1 MKNWYIYFVAMMAI
15 YGLGCNRTTSKK
27 QVMQIGPA
35 DAQCLN
41 CDTLGTTVRMNMIQN
56 HYPLDTKNVYAILL
70 NPKRKSLIFGGDW
83 TLQKWENGS
92 WMGAKMNGMYGF
104 GDVGMQLNFAPDY
117 YCFSYP
123 VSCYRITSGKYRIIQ
138 SFHDGRTENCF
149 TEKYYVMRTKLL
161 LGVLAWFAACTL
173 QAQEVNDRYIEVTG
187 TSEIEIVPDKIHYL
201 IEIREYFEEE
211 FDGKSKSEEY
221 RTKVPLGQIE
231 QQLWKVLIDV
241 GIPKEAVRTQEV
253 GDYWRRQGQDFLVSK
268 KYDITLTDFKQIDE
282 IVKRIDTRGVN
293 TMRIGE
299 LENKDML
306 VYHQKGKIEALKAAQ
321 RKATYLV
328 EALGKKLGAV
338 IRIVEDGNIGMSSLF
353 SAQSNVRASDA
364 ASFDGFRTIKRHYS
378 MQVRFEIT
386 D

>member
-1 MKNWYIYFVAMMAI
+1 
-15 YGLGCNRTTSKK
+15 
-27 QVMQIGPA
+27 
-35 DAQCLN
+35 
-41 CDTLGTTVRMNMIQN
+41 
-56 HYPLDTKNVYAILL
+56 
-70 NPKRKSLIFGGDW
+70 
-83 TLQKWENGS
+83 
-92 WMGAKMNGMYGF
+92 
-104 GDVGMQLNFAPDY
+104 
-117 YCFSYP
+117 
-123 VSCYRITSGKYRIIQ
+123 
-138 SFHDGRTENCF
+138 
-149 TEKYYVMRTKLL
+149 MRTKLL

-253 GDYWRRQGQDFLVSK
+253 GDYLRRQGQDFLVSK

-321 RKATYLV
+321 RKAAYLV
-328 EALGKKLGAV
+328 EALGKKLGEV
-338 IRIVEDGNIGMSSLF
+338 IRIVEDGNAGMSSFF

-364 ASFDGFRTIKRHYS
+364 VSFDGFRTIKKYYS

>member
-1 MKNWYIYFVAMMAI
+1 
-15 YGLGCNRTTSKK
+15 
-27 QVMQIGPA
+27 
-35 DAQCLN
+35 
-41 CDTLGTTVRMNMIQN
+41 
-56 HYPLDTKNVYAILL
+56 
-70 NPKRKSLIFGGDW
+70 
-83 TLQKWENGS
+83 
-92 WMGAKMNGMYGF
+92 
-104 GDVGMQLNFAPDY
+104 
-117 YCFSYP
+117 
-123 VSCYRITSGKYRIIQ
+123 
-138 SFHDGRTENCF
+138 
-149 TEKYYVMRTKLL
+149 MRTKLL

-211 FDGKSKSEEY
+211 FDGKSEEY